1 MLARAWRNR
10 IAGLAQWAATVGA
23 WVDSSFVSRSL
34 GKTGAVLG
42 AALATSVPARVLWWD
57 RWAGQMAAARRAA
70 GTAARPSARRAP
82 RWAAVPAIVA
92 GVRSTLAAAL
102 VASLPARLWRWVTS
116 VTERDGIGRSLTVQ
130 LLFWYYRERSRAEDG
145 RAPAVAVAAATA
157 ETRPTAVAAATL
169 TVEEGALQLL
179 RDWTVLSLHMLIWLL
194 PVVNATRLMVLAAL
208 VVSLMSARVL
218 MGERVRGSTLAVPFA
233 AYLAMSVLATLASV
247 HPTGSL
253 RDLAIVVGSG
263 GVLFAIMNLKDRRD
277 WYGLL
282 ASTAAVATLVAA
294 YGLYQA
300 IRGVN
305 VLSMHWLDPKTNP
318 GLTTRVF
325 STFGNPNILAEYLL
339 LVVPAVVGLLWSER
353 HGLKR
358 LLFLGVVAVTGLCMV
373 LTFSRGAWLGTG
385 LAVLVFL
392 AIMEARVLL
401 VVPIVAIGSYFFLP
415 SVIHARLASIVNL
428 QDASNAY
435 RMNIWIAALHMIRD
449 YWVTGVGF
457 GYRSFMLVYQ
467 DYKLRAQIAFH
478 SHNQYL
484 EQFVELGIMGLAL
497 FIWLMLRV
505 VAAGGPALRRIGRVR
520 ADPRLRAVVAGC
532 VASVAG
538 VLFYGIFE
546 NIFYLP
552 TVILTFWVTAGLG
565 AAAGLMAADDKI

>member
-1 MLARAWRNR
+1 MLGRAWRNR
-10 IAGLAQWAATVGA
+10 VTGLARWAATLGV

-34 GKTGAVLG
+34 SRTGTALG
-42 AALATSVPARVLWWD
+42 AALATSVPARIIWWD
-57 RWAGQMAAARRAA
+57 QWAGQMAAARPVSSRARGVGAYLGSRAA
-70 GTAARPSARRAP
+70 PVPTLVAA
-82 RWAAVPAIVA
+82 I
-92 GVRSTLAAAL
+92 RSTLAAGL
-102 VASLPARLWRWVTS
+102 VAGVPARLWRGFTS
-116 VTERDGIGRSLTVQ
+116 AVAGDGVRHSLAVR
-130 LLFWYYRERSRAEDG
+130 LLSWYYRDSGVGAEG
-145 RAPAVAVAAATA
+145 RAATSAVAVTA
-157 ETRPTAVAAATL
+157 PS
-169 TVEEGALQLL
+169 VEERDLELL
-179 RDWTVLSLHMLIWLL
+179 RDWNALSLHLLVWLL
-194 PVVNATRLMVLAAL
+194 PVVNPTRLMMLAAL
-208 VVSLMSARVL
+208 VTGLVL
-218 MGERVRGSTLAVPFA
+218 VRAVMGEKLRGSTLAVPFA
-233 AYLAMSVLATLASV
+233 AYLSMSVLATLASV
-247 HPTGSL
+247 HPAGSL
-253 RDLAIVVGSG
+253 RDLAIIAVSG
-263 GVLFAIMNLKDRRD
+263 GVIFAIMNLKNRQA

-282 ASTAAVATLVAA
+282 ASAAAVATSVAA

-353 HGLKR
+353 DILKK
-358 LLFLGVVAVTGLCMV
+358 LLFTAIVAVTALCMV

-392 AIMEARVLL
+392 AIMEARALL
-401 VVPIVAIGSYFFLP
+401 LAPIVALAGYFFLP
-415 SVIHARLASIVNL
+415 PVIHARLASIVNL
-428 QDASNAY
+428 RDASNAY
-435 RMNIWIAALHMIRD
+435 RMNIWIAALHMIKD
-449 YWVTGVGF
+449 YWVTGVGL

-467 DYKLRAQIAFH
+467 DYKLRAQVAWH

-497 FIWLMLRV
+497 FVWLMLRV
-505 VAAGGPALRRIGRVR
+505 AAAGAPALRRIGRVR

-552 TVILTFWVTAGLG
+552 TVILTFWVTAGLA
-565 AAAGLMAADDKI
+565 AAAGLMAAEDKP